1 MIGAVNVSG
10 AALGTGAVAALALV
24 LAAIGRRRLAAGAAE
39 GLYVAALSG
48 LLAAA
53 SVEPQGLSGSLW
65 SLAASLT
72 GLAVIWAIAGVWGK
86 RGASQRS
93 VARNVA
99 LYAAAICG
107 LLAVAVALA
116 AGGGHA
122 WRPMGSATS
131 GPLPVVLGA
140 VAAAIVVGVGLREW
154 RRRVRIW
161 RTEPQR
167 LTEPMPRYAPPHWA
181 AIAASVL
188 AGLAGLLRADAA
200 GTPIGVALAGIAASV
215 VGHRWRS
222 TRVGG
227 LGLLLVAESV
237 ITAGYAWCGPS
248 PAAALLGWAAAGVY
262 LLWLARFWHQQLN
275 DGRPWT
281 TAGQMIPIAR
291 QLSYA
296 VAGGEFV
303 VAAAWML
310 GGDAGPAGGWVA
322 LVAGAVA
329 LVHGTM
335 LVSDAERLR
344 LDTGAGTGARR
355 DSRTSDS
362 RTSDADHS
370 ARRDSRTSGSR
381 TSNTAT
387 WAASAAC
394 LALLAGLTAWQRFL
408 AEHGRPLS
416 PAVLLAAGGLLLTL
430 RVGRPTRTPAV
441 AWVYNAWIGGVTPV
455 LVFYALTW
463 RGAWSSSPGETAAAA
478 AGVLLAVLWRWG
490 VGRRRPAG

>member
-167 LTEPMPRYAPPHWA
+167 LTEPMPRCAPLHWA
-181 AIAASVL
+181 AMAASVL
-188 AGLAGLLRADAA
+188 AGAAGLLRADAA
-200 GTPIGVALAGIAASV
+200 WTPIGVALAGIAASV

-237 ITAGYAWCGPS
+237 VTAGYAWCGPS

-355 DSRTSDS
+355 DSRTS
-362 RTSDADHS
+362 
-370 ARRDSRTSGSR
+370 
-381 TSNTAT
+381 NTAT

-463 RGAWSSSPGETAAAA
+463 RGTWSSSQGETAAAA
-478 AGVLLAVLWRWG
+478 ASVLLAVLWRWG